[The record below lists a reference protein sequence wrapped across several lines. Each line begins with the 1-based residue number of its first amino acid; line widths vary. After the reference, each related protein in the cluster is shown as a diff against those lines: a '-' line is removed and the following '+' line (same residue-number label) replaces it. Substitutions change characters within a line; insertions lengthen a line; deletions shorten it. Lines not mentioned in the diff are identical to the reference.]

1 MTELH
6 NTPNME
12 LAKVVVEPLTSEG
25 LIIPENQENIL
36 SKIYG
41 GRMTANEWKSCVERK
56 ILKDE
61 GKVNDGKSD
70 QKD

>member
-12 LAKVVVEPLTSEG
+12 LAKVVVGTLNSEG
-25 LIIPENQENIL
+25 LIIPENQETIL
-36 SKIYG
+36 SKIYSG
-41 GRMTANEWKSCVERK
+41 KMTANEWKSCVEMK

>member
-12 LAKVVVEPLTSEG
+12 LAKDVVETLISEG
-25 LIIPENQENIL
+25 LIISENQEKVL
-36 SKIYG
+36 QKMYD
-41 GRMTANEWKSCVERK
+41 GRMTANEWKSYVEMK
-56 ILKDE
+56 VLKDE
-61 GKVNDGKSD
+61 GKVNNGKSD